1 MELKYAR
8 DFGQSTTAPTQSA
21 ISPTQVPQQLPEE
34 FTVDDLAGDEG
45 RLMNVRSYMM
55 DRLGQEGEQ
64 KEDEDNK
71 DYVERFL
78 THMRSFEN
86 RSLELTGQIDYL
98 RKADEAAT

>member
-55 DRLGQEGEQ
+55 DRLGQ
-64 KEDEDNK
+64 KVNRK
-71 DYVERFL
+71 KTKTTRITLSVFL
-78 THMRSFEN
+78 PTCVP
-86 RSLELTGQIDYL
+86 L
-98 RKADEAAT
+98 RTAP